1 LSLTPSGVAGC
12 RHLLA
17 LTNRR
22 DLTIGTASPR
32 VVIDERALSTVGRD
46 AEALALA
53 RAVRW
58 HCQGRVLL
66 NGHSTV
72 VCR

>member
-1 LSLTPSGVAGC
+1 VFGWGFGGEC
-12 RHLLA
+12 
-17 LTNRR
+17 
-22 DLTIGTASPR
+22 
-32 VVIDERALSTVGRD
+32 TVGRD

-58 HCQGRVLL
+58 HCQSRVLL

-72 VCR
+72 VFR